1 MINEKLLISYLK
13 KQKRE
18 YNEQVVILQ
27 KELTSSLM
35 YNHKRDYLIKN
46 LMYESIIH
54 IIRIYENLIERIE
67 SGEFDVV
74 EDPKKGG
81 DNMSD
86 RYNVINKEEPHGR
99 SVAEN
104 GIPCTAKYCVAQLN
118 RLFRDN
124 EKLELKIVEL
134 ESKLKV
140 IEFENNE
147 LIDEKSLVEFIKT
160 KKKEF
165 EKEGFSNYKK
175 HTKTLKNMESM
186 EAVTATVDIY
196 ILMNLVRVLNELIE
210 IIESGKFSVVE
221 KSKKEG

>member
-35 YNHKRDYLIKN
+35 YNHKKDYLIKN

-54 IIRIYENLIERIE
+54 LIRIYENLIERIE

-86 RYNVINKEEPHGR
+86 RYTVINKEEPRGQ

-104 GIPCTAKYCVAQLN
+104 GIPCTARHCVTTLN
-118 RLFRDN
+118 RLTQENYR
-124 EKLELKIVEL
+124 LSV
-134 ESKLKV
+134 KV
-140 IEFENNE
+140 QGINE
-147 LIDEKSLVEFIKT
+147 LLNDLFKELDENYAKASKR
-160 KKKEF
+160 KKEI
-165 EKEGFSNYKK
+165 
-175 HTKTLKNMESM
+175 
-186 EAVTATVDIY
+186 DIACAY
-196 ILMNLVRVLNELIE
+196 AQLQLITE
-210 IIESGKFSVVE
+210 IIDKVE
-221 KSKKEG
+221 KI

>member
-54 IIRIYENLIERIE
+54 TIRIYENLIERIE

-86 RYNVINKEEPHGR
+86 RYTVMNKEEPRGQ

-104 GIPCTAKYCVAQLN
+104 GIPCTARHCVTTLN
-118 RLFRDN
+118 RLTQ
-124 EKLELKIVEL
+124 
-134 ESKLKV
+134 
-140 IEFENNE
+140 ENHRLSVRIQGVNE
-147 LIDEKSLVEFIKT
+147 LLNDLFKELDENYAKASKRKKEIDIACAYAQLQLIKEIIDEVERI
-160 KKKEF
+160 
-165 EKEGFSNYKK
+165 
-175 HTKTLKNMESM
+175 
-186 EAVTATVDIY
+186 
-196 ILMNLVRVLNELIE
+196 
-210 IIESGKFSVVE
+210 
-221 KSKKEG
+221 

>member
-54 IIRIYENLIERIE
+54 TIRIYENLIERIE

-86 RYNVINKEEPHGR
+86 RYTVINKEEPRGQ

-104 GIPCTAKYCVAQLN
+104 GIPCTARHCVTTLN
-118 RLFRDN
+118 RLTQ
-124 EKLELKIVEL
+124 
-134 ESKLKV
+134 
-140 IEFENNE
+140 ENHRLSVRIQGVNE
-147 LIDEKSLVEFIKT
+147 LLNDLFKELDENYAKASKRKKEIDIACAYAQLQLITEIIDEVERI
-160 KKKEF
+160 
-165 EKEGFSNYKK
+165 
-175 HTKTLKNMESM
+175 
-186 EAVTATVDIY
+186 
-196 ILMNLVRVLNELIE
+196 
-210 IIESGKFSVVE
+210 
-221 KSKKEG
+221 

>member
-54 IIRIYENLIERIE
+54 LIRIYENLIERIE

-86 RYNVINKEEPHGR
+86 RYTVINKEEGR
-99 SVAEN
+99 GQSVAEN
-104 GIPCTAKYCVAQLN
+104 GIPCTARHCVTTLN
-118 RLFRDN
+118 RLTQ
-124 EKLELKIVEL
+124 
-134 ESKLKV
+134 
-140 IEFENNE
+140 ENHRLSVRIQGVNE
-147 LIDEKSLVEFIKT
+147 LLNDLFKELDENYAKASKR
-160 KKKEF
+160 KKEI
-165 EKEGFSNYKK
+165 
-175 HTKTLKNMESM
+175 
-186 EAVTATVDIY
+186 DIACAY
-196 ILMNLVRVLNELIE
+196 AQLQLITE
-210 IIESGKFSVVE
+210 IIDKYD
-221 KSKKEG
+221 

>member
-54 IIRIYENLIERIE
+54 LIRIYENLIERIE

-74 EDPKKGG
+74 EDPKKRRS
-81 DNMSD
+81 NKND
-86 RYNVINKEEPHGR
+86 RYNVINKDEPHGQ

-118 RLFRDN
+118 RLSQDN
-124 EKLELKIVEL
+124 EKLEARLKLLSGFTEDFTQQINRPIMEENQILITEL
-134 ESKLKV
+134 YNIKKSLNDLYEG
-140 IEFENNE
+140 
-147 LIDEKSLVEFIKT
+147 IDEYYTEALRRNDELVIARADAQLQLIK
-160 KKKEF
+160 
-165 EKEGFSNYKK
+165 
-175 HTKTLKNMESM
+175 
-186 EAVTATVDIY
+186 
-196 ILMNLVRVLNELIE
+196 E
-210 IIESGKFSVVE
+210 IIDKVGKI
-221 KSKKEG
+221 

>member
-35 YNHKRDYLIKN
+35 YNHKKDYLIKN

-54 IIRIYENLIERIE
+54 LIRIYENLIERIE

-86 RYNVINKEEPHGR
+86 RYTVINKEEPRGQ

-104 GIPCTAKYCVAQLN
+104 GIPCTARHCVTTLN
-118 RLFRDN
+118 RLTQ
-124 EKLELKIVEL
+124 
-134 ESKLKV
+134 
-140 IEFENNE
+140 ENHRLSVRIQGVNE
-147 LIDEKSLVEFIKT
+147 LLNDLFKELDENYAKASKRKKEIDIACAYAQLQLIKEIIDEVERI
-160 KKKEF
+160 
-165 EKEGFSNYKK
+165 
-175 HTKTLKNMESM
+175 
-186 EAVTATVDIY
+186 
-196 ILMNLVRVLNELIE
+196 
-210 IIESGKFSVVE
+210 
-221 KSKKEG
+221 